1 MRTISAGDSLPS
13 RGDARRAEGFSFS
26 FMSYSRSRQESHG
39 IVEVQHARL
48 KPRAKAAKYENAD
61 IIEEYIDLDT
71 GESKKFYQ
79 CTLMFF
85 NGHKI
90 ELT

>member
-1 MRTISAGDSLPS
+1 MRNLSEERKPF
-13 RGDARRAEGFSFS
+13 RFS
-26 FMSYSRSRQESHG
+26 FMSYSRSRQQSHG

-48 KPRAKAAKYENAD
+48 KPRAKAAKYENSEL
-61 IIEEYIDLDT
+61 IEEYVDLDT

-79 CTLMFF
+79 PTLMFF

-90 ELT
+90 ELS